1 MSLPLQRALRAPFL
15 HTYTPAAC
23 LPSSELQ
30 TSMPLRLH
38 ARSVPPELQ
47 DSIPLYLHIH
57 TPTSRLQSSI
67 PPRLH
72 ARSVPPKLPSSIPL
86 RLHVPGPA
94 ARRERDAESC
104 DESRVF

>member
-57 TPTSRLQSSI
+57 TPTSRLQSSRA
-67 PPRLH
+67 PFLH
-72 ARSVPPKLPSSIPL
+72 TYTPAACLRSSRAPYLYASTS
-86 RLHVPGPA
+86 PGPQHG
-94 ARRERDAESC
+94 ARGMRSL
-104 DESRVF
+104 VT